1 MREGIG
7 MTEIALDGKV
17 VMMTGAGR
25 GMGRAMSIGL
35 AGAGAKVAMI
45 DIDEDVLHEAAAL
58 VEGAGGQGAALPL
71 VADVTRADNA
81 EAAAQAVVDRFGR
94 IDMLVNDAV
103 VGPERIGPDFFTDR
117 PKFWDLD
124 DALWRQMLNVN
135 IFGPQLMARTVVP
148 HMLERGWGRIVNIT
162 TSLNTMYLPG
172 AGAYG
177 PTKAA
182 LEAHTRIMAQDLEDT
197 GVGAN
202 VLIPG
207 GPVNTRMIPEAS
219 GIAREKLIQSD
230 VMVRPIIWLASDDS
244 NGVNGM
250 RFIAALWD
258 DALEREARIERAGAP
273 VAWPQIE
280 SRAIYPDA

>member
-1 MREGIG
+1 

-25 GMGRAMSIGL
+25 GMGRAMSVGL
-35 AGAGAKVAMI
+35 AEAGAKVAMI

-124 DALWRQMLNVN
+124 DAL
-135 IFGPQLMARTVVP
+135 
-148 HMLERGWGRIVNIT
+148 
-162 TSLNTMYLPG
+162 
-172 AGAYG
+172 
-177 PTKAA
+177 
-182 LEAHTRIMAQDLEDT
+182 
-197 GVGAN
+197 
-202 VLIPG
+202 
-207 GPVNTRMIPEAS
+207 
-219 GIAREKLIQSD
+219 
-230 VMVRPIIWLASDDS
+230 
-244 NGVNGM
+244 
-250 RFIAALWD
+250 
-258 DALEREARIERAGAP
+258 
-273 VAWPQIE
+273 
-280 SRAIYPDA
+280 